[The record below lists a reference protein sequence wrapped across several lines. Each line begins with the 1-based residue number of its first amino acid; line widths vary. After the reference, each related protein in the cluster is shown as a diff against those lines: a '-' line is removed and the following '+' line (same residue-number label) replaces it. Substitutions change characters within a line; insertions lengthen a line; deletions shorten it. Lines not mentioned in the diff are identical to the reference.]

1 LAIRACAR
9 FCIITVLPLFG
20 AETSRARW
28 PLPMGAIRSTM
39 RLVMFSS
46 DLTSRSSLNCSLGK
60 SGVRFSNMI
69 LCLLSSGER
78 SLILSTFTS
87 AK

>member
-1 LAIRACAR
+1 
-9 FCIITVLPLFG
+9 
-20 AETSRARW
+20 
-28 PLPMGAIRSTM
+28 M

-46 DLTSRSSLNCSLGK
+46 DLMSRSSLNCSFGK

-69 LCLLSSGER
+69 LCLLSSGVR
-78 SLILSTFTS
+78 PLILSTLTS